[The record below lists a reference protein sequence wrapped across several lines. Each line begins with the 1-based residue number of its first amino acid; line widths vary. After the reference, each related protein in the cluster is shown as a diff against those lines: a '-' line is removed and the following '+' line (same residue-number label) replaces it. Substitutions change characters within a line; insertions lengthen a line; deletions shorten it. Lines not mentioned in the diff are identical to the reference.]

1 MQPNMQSIVENL
13 LMTILGQ
20 KVVDC
25 LAVDFIK
32 KMKVVFKSCGM
43 DYKLHV

>member
-20 KVVDC
+20 KAVDC
-25 LAVDFIK
+25 LGVDFIK
-32 KMKVVFKSCGM
+32 QMKLVFKSCGM
-43 DYKLHV
+43 DY